1 MAPLDYEHDGPVG
14 LVRMDDGKAN
24 AISEP
29 WLAELNRL
37 LDEAERDAS
46 CALIVHGREGFF
58 SAGLDLKLLPALPA
72 DELRGVSRT
81 FVRTVERL
89 FLFPKP
95 VIAASPGH
103 ALAAGFMLYC
113 AADLRL
119 ALDDG
124 RSRYGLNEVEGGVPL
139 IGVTAAVCAEALP
152 PAERPRV
159 LLHGRQLTARE
170 AHALGVVHDLVAG
183 GEALLALARDRARAL
198 AHVMH
203 RGAAAYRLSKLALRR
218 PVIESA
224 ARIGDEL
231 AHQVTGNVLAGLG
244 RQGGKDSA

>member
-1 MAPLDYEHDGPVG
+1 MARLGYERDGPVG

-24 AISEP
+24 AISGP

-46 CALIVHGREGFF
+46 STLIVHGRDGFF

-72 DELRGVSRT
+72 DELRAVSLA

-119 ALDDG
+119 ALEDG

-159 LLHGRQLTARE
+159 LLHGCRLTARE
-170 AHALGVVHDLVAG
+170 AHALGVVHDLAAS
-183 GEALLALARDRARAL
+183 GEALLVLARERGRAL
-198 AHVMH
+198 ADLMR
-203 RGAAAYRLSKLALRR
+203 RGAAAYHLSKLALRR
-218 PVIESA
+218 PVVETA

-231 AHQVTGNVLAGLG
+231 AHHVAGNVLAGLG
-244 RQGGKDSA
+244 RQGGKVPA